1 MSQKWLHSND
11 THCLLQPQQQRY
23 GDDIGAAMPQR
34 HCNTSLKVYFN
45 KFLNNKNY
53 KVYFI
58 YFSEQKLQIMVLVL
72 LFIHFV
78 SKLYRNACYLISK
91 RIKVMVIYKI
101 TLTEKIHNFQ
111 VACKDF
117 CVTLSGFAPI
127 KCTKKHICYL

>member
-1 MSQKWLHSND
+1 MATQQCCTLNIVYYNYTNGDSDVGMTK
-11 THCLLQPQQQRY
+11 LLQY
-23 GDDIGAAMPQR
+23 HKGIAAQVWKSISI
-34 HCNTSLKVYFN
+34 NFWIIKII
-45 KFLNNKNY
+45 KFI
-53 KVYFI
+53 F
-58 YFSEQKLQIMVLVL
+58 YFSEQNLQIIVLML

-91 RIKVMVIYKI
+91 RMKVMVIYKI